1 MICSVRYDA
10 KGADVASLV
19 ADPIPVAPVVKVDAL
34 GEVPQFDPA
43 A

>member
-10 KGADVASLV
+10 NGALVASLV
-19 ADPIPVAPVVKVDAL
+19 ADPIPVVPVVKVDEL
-34 GEVPQFDPA
+34 GEVPQLDPA